1 MDAAMSNYH
10 TKELDLRLGKF
21 TFCQFKGEAKASEPL
36 QDKSDFVVK
45 VIG

>member
-1 MDAAMSNYH
+1 MDTTMSNYH

-21 TFCQFKGEAKASEPL
+21 AFGQFEGKAKVTEAL